1 MPTIGFAKRVLGIS
15 VGERGLVVAEVTC
28 GPGPAQGTRLAEF
41 SYPDELSLDQAPA
54 LGAALA
60 EFLERRGF
68 VTRHAAFGVPA
79 KWLFLKNHSL
89 PPTDPH
95 TAADILSLH
104 AEERLGP
111 EFGQMV
117 FDFTSEISF
126 TEPADVL
133 LMGLQRKWLDRLM
146 ELAESAKLKVLS
158 VTPCADALCAAA
170 VSHLIGSIVLSLRPD
185 GAELIGLA
193 ARQVRSLR
201 HIGPATAVKTLITE
215 LRRTAFAVPTSTEP
229 GEQEQKLVLWNE
241 LGLDSS
247 VGDELIGSRAMPVA
261 QAYLHWLGAN
271 GLDPTVGERGAC
283 AVAVAMAVRNGRRAR
298 VDFLHSKLHQRKS
311 RSGLWRIAWVST
323 AAVVAITILA
333 GLSDAARLQ
342 KELSQTQSQL
352 LAMQPAL
359 DIARPFLANMKFIES
374 FQNTQPR
381 FLAAIRDLAV
391 AIPPQDSQT
400 SLTNFDLRS
409 NMTGRFSGRSDNE
422 QDVLAL
428 MDTLRA
434 GGKFANL
441 QCKLDPHT
449 ARGASQLSFFVT
461 FTYLPPK

>member
-15 VGERGLVVAEVTC
+15 VGERSLVVAEVTC

-41 SYPDELSLDQAPA
+41 PYPDELSLDQAPA

-79 KWLFLKNHSL
+79 KWLFLKSHSL

-95 TAADILSLH
+95 TAANILSLH

-126 TEPADVL
+126 TEPSEVL

-146 ELAESAKLKVLS
+146 ELAEVAKLKVLS
-158 VTPCADALCAAA
+158 VTPCGDALCAAA
-170 VSHLIGSIVLSLRPD
+170 AEHLVGSMVLSLRPD

-193 ARQVRSLR
+193 GRQVRSLR

-215 LRRTAFAVPTSTEP
+215 LRRTAFATPTTEP
-229 GEQEQKLVLWNE
+229 MEEQQKLVLWNE

-247 VGDELIGSRAMPVA
+247 IRDELIGSRTMPVT
-261 QAYLHWLGAN
+261 QGFLHWLGAN

-283 AVAVAMAVRNGRRAR
+283 AVAVAMAVRNSRRAR

-323 AAVVAITILA
+323 AAAVAITILA
-333 GLSDAARLQ
+333 GLSDAAALQ
-342 KELSQTQSQL
+342 RQLSQTQSQL
-352 LAMQPAL
+352 QAMQPAL
-359 DIARPFLANMKFIES
+359 DIARPFLANMQFIES
-374 FQNTQPR
+374 FQSTRPR
-381 FLAAIRDLAV
+381 FLAALRDLAV

-400 SLTNFDLRS
+400 SLTNFNLRA
-409 NMTGRFSGRSDNE
+409 NMTGQFSGRSDNE
-422 QDVLAL
+422 QNVLAL
-428 MDTLRA
+428 MDALRA
-434 GGKFANL
+434 DGKFADL
-441 QCKLDPHT
+441 RFKLDPHT
-449 ARGASQLSFFVT
+449 TRGHGPELSFFVT
-461 FTYLPPK
+461 FTYVPQK